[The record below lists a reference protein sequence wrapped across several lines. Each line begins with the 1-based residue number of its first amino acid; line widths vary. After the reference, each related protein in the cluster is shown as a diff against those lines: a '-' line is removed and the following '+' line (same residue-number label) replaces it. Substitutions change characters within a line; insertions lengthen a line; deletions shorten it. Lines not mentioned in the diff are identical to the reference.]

1 MTGQC
6 MPCRSTK
13 CPSWTCAFQ
22 RFIFFFFLTVIVKCV
37 PGEVHLGY
45 VMTSYGT
52 LYFHFACGISGGHM
66 FLPFCRT
73 LIGDTIGHFLQQL
86 LLLLHVL

>member
-1 MTGQC
+1 MSVMDLCVVTLH
-6 MPCRSTK
+6 
-13 CPSWTCAFQ
+13 
-22 RFIFFFFLTVIVKCV
+22 FLTVIVKCV

-45 VMTSYGT
+45 VNTSYGT
-52 LYFHFACGISGGHM
+52 LHFHFACGMSGGHM

-73 LIGDTIGHFLQQL
+73 LIGDTIGHFVQHL

>member
-1 MTGQC
+1 MSVMDLC
-6 MPCRSTK
+6 VSTLH
-13 CPSWTCAFQ
+13 
-22 RFIFFFFLTVIVKCV
+22 FLTVIVKCV

-66 FLPFCRT
+66 FLQFCRT
-73 LIGDTIGHFLQQL
+73 LIGDTIGHFLQHL

>member
-6 MPCRSTK
+6 MSCRSTK

-22 RFIFFFFLTVIVKCV
+22 RFIFLTVIVKCV

-73 LIGDTIGHFLQQL
+73 LIGDTIGHFLQHL